1 MSANER
7 GARISDVNAFT
18 ETMEQRSSLVT
29 IKYKDAINRALAIL
43 LGNAKAEEWSDVVAL
58 RFAATEA
65 NRKANE
71 LAKIISEPKPHS
83 GPHSGEKG
91 RQPKPE
97 TVARNAAAKAIN
109 DGISSL
115 ILMGKS
121 LRGMRVYELQRIAT
135 SASETATI
143 AHALLAKI
151 GANPDPTA
159 LVSDTLTEKDIKK
172 VFSDTLGKSVKEYRD
187 MASQQM

>member
-1 MSANER
+1 
-7 GARISDVNAFT
+7 
-18 ETMEQRSSLVT
+18 ME
-29 IKYKDAINRALAIL
+29 DAPAD
-43 LGNAKAEEWSDVVAL
+43 KWDDVVAL
-58 RFAATEA
+58 RFAAAEA
-65 NRKANE
+65 RAKAND
-71 LAKIISEPKPHS
+71 LAASIPEPKPHL

-121 LRGMRVYELQRIAT
+121 LRGMRVFELQRIAA